1 MPDNRKLGSL
11 EEIMEILN
19 KRAKTWNL
27 VTISR
32 IKGNFQEAFLRKS
45 LDILQYRHPRLNSR
59 IIDFE
64 NCLYFQTAGTEK
76 IALRVI
82 NPLDETQWQE
92 VVNEEMNQEIDSSK
106 CLMRVVLA
114 PILGD
119 QKISYLIT
127 TLHHAI
133 ADGLS
138 SIQLHSQILNYY
150 QRLASG
156 DTIQPII
163 SLESLPPIES
173 IITKYAQDYRGYIS
187 SNLLSLKI
195 GIQKLFYRPKTLGF
209 EKYVSIPERI
219 SQIIHR
225 QIEPELTQKF
235 IDKCRREN
243 VTVYS
248 ALCAI
253 LMFTVA
259 RKIIKPNQKSMNV
272 NCLSYLDLRRRLQP
286 QISESDLGIMATSMM
301 QFYTIKAHTSFWEL
315 ARLVKHNLETSIKR
329 GDIFSMP
336 LIAKQLINFCFFFPK
351 QVAATVS
358 VSNIGKINIPN
369 IYGELELE
377 DISFAGSHALYG
389 GMFVIH
395 AASFQG
401 KMLLNFVFSQ
411 PSISKQLMDYLIENI
426 ISCIY
431 EIGNSN
437 NGNTFFL
444 VDNFF

>member
-1 MPDNRKLGSL
+1 MPDSRKLGSL
-11 EEIMEILN
+11 EETMEILN

-32 IKGNFQEAFLRKS
+32 IKGNLQEAFLRQS

-64 NCLYFQTAGTEK
+64 NCLYFKTAGTQK
-76 IALRVI
+76 IDLRVL
-82 NPLDETQWQE
+82 NPLNEEQWQE
-92 VVNEEMNQEIDSSK
+92 VVNEEMNQVIDSSK

-114 PILGD
+114 PILGEK
-119 QKISYLIT
+119 KISYLIT

-163 SLESLPPIES
+163 KLEPLPPIES
-173 IITKYAQDYRGYIS
+173 IITKYTQDYRGCIY
-187 SNLLSLKI
+187 SNLLSLKL
-195 GIQKLFYRPKTLGF
+195 GIQKLLYQPKTLGF
-209 EKYVSIPERI
+209 EKYVSIPQRT
-219 SQIIHR
+219 SQIIHK
-225 QIEPELTQKF
+225 QIEPDLTRKF
-235 IDKCRREN
+235 VNKCRQEN

-259 RKIIKPNQKSMNV
+259 RKIIKPNQKSVNV
-272 NCLSYLDLRRRLQP
+272 NCLSYLDLRRLLQP
-286 QISESDLGIMATSMM
+286 PISEADLGVLATSMM
-301 QFYTIKAHTSFWEL
+301 QFYTIKQHTYFWEL
-315 ARLVKHNLETSIKR
+315 ARTVKSNLETSIKR
-329 GDIFSMP
+329 GDIFYMP

-358 VSNIGKINIPN
+358 VSNVGKINIPN

-377 DISFAGSHALYG
+377 EISFAGSHALYA

-395 AASFQG
+395 AASFQE
-401 KMLLNFVFSQ
+401 KMLLNFGFSQ
-411 PSISKQLMDYLIENI
+411 PSISRKSIDYLIENVM
-426 ISCIY
+426 SCIY
-431 EIGNSN
+431 DICNSN
-437 NGNTFFL
+437 NGSTFFL
-444 VDNFF
+444 AN